1 VVAVSNEFNI
11 KFILRP
17 ITFAEDQITQTP
29 LPEFERIRELKELNY
44 WLRVQLNPWLAKQE
58 SNMKVR
64 KASNSSGL
72 FFYLLLKFFTSR
84 FLSKGLLL
92 EIENFYQFTS
102 IDPDMYTRLQSL
114 MPLTIKLDKPTR
126 VSEIHVHL
134 RYANF
139 SIGTERFLDPRYY
152 ITALSEI
159 TSDILQSNRT
169 YKIYV
174 HSDFGE
180 TINEIGMFKHQ
191 ISIETLAYLESL
203 NLLDEGKK
211 PNRNALELALQTQRA
226 LAEIFDNVNI
236 CSEEDLLSSIIK
248 MVNAD
253 YLVLSKSSFAFVA
266 GLLNISGIIYTPEY
280 WNNPPSNWVKLR
292 ESDYSS

>member
-1 VVAVSNEFNI
+1 MEV
-11 KFILRP
+11 
-17 ITFAEDQITQTP
+17 
-29 LPEFERIRELKELNY
+29 
-44 WLRVQLNPWLAKQE
+44 
-58 SNMKVR
+58 
-64 KASNSSGL
+64 
-72 FFYLLLKFFTSR
+72 
-84 FLSKGLLL
+84 
-92 EIENFYQFTS
+92 
-102 IDPDMYTRLQSL
+102 
-114 MPLTIKLDKPTR
+114 
-126 VSEIHVHL
+126 HVHL

-159 TSDILQSNRT
+159 TSNILQSNRA

-180 TINEIGMFKHQ
+180 TINEIGIFKHQ

-203 NLLDEGKK
+203 NLLDEGKR

-226 LAEIFDNVNI
+226 LFEIFDNVNI
-236 CSEEDLLSSIIK
+236 CAEEDLLSSIIK